1 MAGIYT
7 RIEKIY
13 GPAEAVAGST
23 VNIEVEVKNL
33 FNGNNDIY
41 VDGVVDGSYLDFGGY
56 YLTVPAWQVVKFQ
69 DSFIMPSK
77 NVTLKAISYYYGG
90 GIWNKDDEFSVSIGA
105 IVGAWI
111 SLATSSLSVKK
122 AAIVGAWIS
131 LATGSLSVKKAIVG
145 AWISLATSSLS
156 VKKGITGGWVSLATM
171 SLAVGVGIVTGQD
184 IFKSLAVDF
193 EKSLPKEF
201 A

>member
-1 MAGIYT
+1 MAGTYT
-7 RIEKIY
+7 RIEAIY

-33 FNGNNDIY
+33 FNGANDIY
-41 VDGVVDGSYLDFGGY
+41 VDGAVDGTYLDFGGY

-77 NVTLKAISYYYGG
+77 NIILKAISYYYGG
-90 GIWNKDDEFSVSIGA
+90 GIWNKDDEYSVSIRA

-111 SLATSSLSVKK
+111 SLATSSLIVKK
-122 AAIVGAWIS
+122 A
-131 LATGSLSVKKAIVG
+131 
-145 AWISLATSSLS
+145 
-156 VKKGITGGWVSLATM
+156 ITGGWVSLATI
-171 SLAVGVGIVTGQD
+171 SLAVGVGIVPGQD

>member
-1 MAGIYT
+1 MAGTYT
-7 RIEKIY
+7 RIEAIY

-90 GIWNKDDEFSVSIGA
+90 GIWNKDDEYSVSIGA

-111 SLATSSLSVKK
+111 SLATS
-122 AAIVGAWIS
+122 
-131 LATGSLSVKKAIVG
+131 SLSVKKAIVG